1 MKRTMRFCLAAA
13 FAVICVGLVVFLHQ
27 FTVVDGSWTYLD
39 WEQSVIVSADGEKRD
54 FDPMAGEPALEEGES
69 FRFALTLPERSDTGS
84 YLVFEITGAETT
96 VFLDG
101 QEIYAAGAAAL
112 VHTINLGQVQ
122 LPLPAGEGEELVMEV
137 RPLSGSVGLFPPLLR
152 LTADPTDAKSNI
164 AYGNYYSLPAG
175 AMALAVALIWGLFL
189 YSVFNRKTDWR
200 LLLLVLTGMG
210 LTVHPIAVGYGWH
223 FLSPFWLAVF
233 CWRGIPLLSALA
245 LVVYL
250 LLHRE
255 KAFLKALL
263 RLTLWS
269 LGALAICWAVSAM
282 EQGYLFCYLKEQW
295 TALLEIGYYDGL
307 LYWFTGWLMLV
318 CALLSIWEM
327 VRTVIRVQTEA
338 HALKL
343 KNEMA
348 MESYRILEEKMRQGA
363 AVRHEFAHQLAT
375 LNAMYESGDFAGIGR
390 FLAEQTGQSRQTAQ
404 VQFTRHFAVNAML
417 QAAAERAE
425 QAGIRLEVSAMLPPE
440 LPIPEEDLCTLFMN
454 LLDNALEAAA
464 QAEEKNRFIHL
475 RTYIRSGFLAVFCE
489 NGYNG
494 RLSTDPSG
502 RLRST
507 KPEPEAHGFG
517 LALMESIAEKYKSI
531 LDVCYTD
538 KVFTIQTAL
547 KLPKE

>member
-39 WEQSVIVSADGEKRD
+39 WEQSAIVSADGEKRD

-112 VHTINLGQVQ
+112 EHTINLGQVQ

-175 AMALAVALIWGLFL
+175 AMALALALIWGLFL

-282 EQGYLFCYLKEQW
+282 EQGYLYRYLREQW
-295 TALLEIGYYDGL
+295 AALVQTGYYDGL

-390 FLAEQTGQSRQTAQ
+390 FLAEQTGQNRQTAQ

-425 QAGIRLEVSAMLPPE
+425 QAGIRLEVSALLPPE

-475 RTYIRSGFLAVFCE
+475 RTHIRNGFLAVFCE

-494 RLSTDPSG
+494 CLSIDPSG
-502 RLRST
+502 KLRST

-517 LALMESIAEKYKSI
+517 LALMENIAEKYKSI
-531 LDVCYTD
+531 LDVSYTD
-538 KVFTIQTAL
+538 KVFTVQTAL

>member
-1 MKRTMRFCLAAA
+1 MKRTMRFCLAAT

-27 FTVVDGSWTYLD
+27 FTVVDGNWTYLD
-39 WEQSVIVSADGEKRD
+39 WEQSAIISADGEQRD
-54 FDPMAGEPALEEGES
+54 FDPMAGEPALEDGES
-69 FRFALTLPERSDTGS
+69 FRFALTLPQRPETGS
-84 YLVFEITGAETT
+84 YLVFEITGAETR
-96 VFLDG
+96 VFLG
-101 QEIYAAGAAAL
+101 GLEIYAAGAATQE
-112 VHTINLGQVQ
+112 HTINLGQVQ
-122 LPLPAGEGEELVMEV
+122 LPLPAGEAEELVMEV

-152 LTADPTDAKSNI
+152 LTADPTDTKSNI

-189 YSVFNRKTDWR
+189 YGVFNRKTDWR

-210 LTVHPIAVGYGWH
+210 LTVHPIAMGYGWH

-233 CWRGIPLLSALA
+233 CWQGIPLLSALA
-245 LVVYL
+245 LVIY

-390 FLAEQTGQSRQTAQ
+390 FLAEQTGQNRQTAQ

-417 QAAAERAE
+417 QAVAERAE
-425 QAGIRLEVSAMLPPE
+425 QAGIRLEVSALLPPE

-475 RTYIRSGFLAVFCE
+475 RTHIRSGFLAVFCE

-494 RLSTDPSG
+494 CLSIDPSG
-502 RLRST
+502 KLRST
-507 KPEPEAHGFG
+507 KPELEAHGFG
-517 LALMESIAEKYKSI
+517 LALMENIAEKYKSI
-531 LDVCYTD
+531 LDVSYTD
-538 KVFTIQTAL
+538 KVFTVQTAL